1 MKRFSIT
8 GEWHGSRLDRF
19 IRASFPGTPFGVTQI
34 LLRKGLIFL
43 NGTKA
48 LGNSRLK
55 AGDVVAVDLAEFEE
69 SGRPAPAPPPRS
81 KRATRIGRDIPVLYE
96 DDAII
101 VLDKP
106 AGLVVQPGNQKQKGS
121 LLDLLEEYRRKKTG
135 ARPGMTTARRNQDE
149 RQIQLDLRSPDEV
162 ASADSSDAG
171 PPGIHFPYTPVHRLD
186 RLTSGALIVAK
197 TRIAARALSRA
208 LSRGDVGKTY
218 LAVVEGIPA
227 DARGEISGPL
237 VTVKGARSHS
247 TVAPEGKEA
256 RTTYRVVKTLGGNRT
271 LLEISMHA
279 GRTHQIRAH
288 LASIG
293 HPIVGD
299 KEYGATSSSGGRLL
313 LHAWK
318 LRFDHPVTG
327 RHIAATAK
335 MPDEFRTR

>member
-1 MKRFSIT
+1 
-8 GEWHGSRLDRF
+8 
-19 IRASFPGTPFGVTQI
+19 
-34 LLRKGLIFL
+34 
-43 NGTKA
+43 
-48 LGNSRLK
+48 
-55 AGDVVAVDLAEFEE
+55 
-69 SGRPAPAPPPRS
+69 
-81 KRATRIGRDIPVLYE
+81 
-96 DDAII
+96 
-101 VLDKP
+101 
-106 AGLVVQPGNQKQKGS
+106 
-121 LLDLLEEYRRKKTG
+121 
-135 ARPGMTTARRNQDE
+135 MTTARRNQDE

-318 LRFDHPVTG
+318 LRFDHPMTG